1 LSRDTAF
8 VEHLRFRVDPGQSEA
23 FLAHNRRWLAALQR
37 QPGFL
42 AQHTY
47 RQSEDADVW
56 LILVLWQDD
65 AAMQAV
71 PDELQQTLDNA
82 EHPGWALET
91 AEHYWEV
98 EE

>member
-8 VEHLRFRVDPGQSEA
+8 VEHLRFRVGPAHREA

-42 AQHTY
+42 IQHTF
-47 RQSEDADVW
+47 RQSEDPDVW

-71 PDELQQTLDNA
+71 PDELLQTLDNA